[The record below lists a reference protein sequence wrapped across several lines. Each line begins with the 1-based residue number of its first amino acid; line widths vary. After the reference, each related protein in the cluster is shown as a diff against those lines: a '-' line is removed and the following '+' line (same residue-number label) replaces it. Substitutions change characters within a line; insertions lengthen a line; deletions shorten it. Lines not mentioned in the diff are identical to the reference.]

1 MNNNRNR
8 HFYIDSHA
16 STDKL
21 FTLLDAVQIDN
32 EDEIDQLMNN
42 FDTEFMSSEEIEIID
57 NPGNMSAL
65 TLETNVNFVDQGTT
79 HTKELREK
87 QSKDKQKEKKVR
99 RKYLD
104 HMETQCF
111 STFMRLLSS

>member
-8 HFYIDSHA
+8 HFHTDGHA

-42 FDTEFMSSEEIEIID
+42 FDTKFISPEETEIID

-65 TLETNVNFVDQGTT
+65 TLEAHVHFVDQGTT
-79 HTKELREK
+79 HTKQQEA
-87 QSKDKQKEKKVR
+87 SKKRKKS
-99 RKYLD
+99 
-104 HMETQCF
+104 EE
-111 STFMRLLSS
+111 STSITWKRNVSPHS